1 MTAKMILET
10 CASHQLSRLLGYC
23 SLNFQQECKQYS
35 AYAGM
40 SCVFWRIF
48 LFIILVNIRSASLK
62 FPRELFDGM
71 QLFPDTIKRNT
82 DRYCA

>member
-10 CASHQLSRLLGYC
+10 CASHQLSRLLGNC
-23 SLNFQQECKQYS
+23 SLKFKQECKQYS

-48 LFIILVNIRSASLK
+48 LCIIFVNI
-62 FPRELFDGM
+62 
-71 QLFPDTIKRNT
+71 
-82 DRYCA
+82 